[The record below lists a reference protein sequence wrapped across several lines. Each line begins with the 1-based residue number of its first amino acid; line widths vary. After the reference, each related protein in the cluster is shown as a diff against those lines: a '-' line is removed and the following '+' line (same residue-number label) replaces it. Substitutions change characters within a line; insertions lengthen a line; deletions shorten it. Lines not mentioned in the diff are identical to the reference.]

1 MGEIYK
7 STCKACGKSWE
18 YKIGCGIE
26 HCNLDVVLD
35 FFDEEVRNKVRTWAS
50 GKIFPRFQ
58 FNFHKAVCTTCKDMV
73 GVPVIKL
80 IPENILYIG
89 GCEECGNKVEVIE
102 DKDNKKCP
110 ICGKNELEELVEVL
124 WD

>member
-73 GVPVIKL
+73 G
-80 IPENILYIG
+80 
-89 GCEECGNKVEVIE
+89 CEECGNKVEIIE